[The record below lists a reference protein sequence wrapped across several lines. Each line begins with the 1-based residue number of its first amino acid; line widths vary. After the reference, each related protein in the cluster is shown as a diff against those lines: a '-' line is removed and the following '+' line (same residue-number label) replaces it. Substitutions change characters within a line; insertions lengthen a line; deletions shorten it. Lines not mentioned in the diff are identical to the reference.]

1 MNNFYISSVEVFR
14 NLAGMDLPAM
24 DEFTRATTR
33 LTLNAGEVLFQTAE
47 PKPFVYVANCGVLK
61 LVYETPNGDAW
72 IKSFV
77 DAGICF
83 ASLMALREQGLTSFS
98 ACAVT
103 ACTIEQID
111 YRTLQRLADQHGE
124 WQRAIS
130 NIFKFYGQRKEQR
143 EMELLILSPEER
155 YLNFV
160 HHYSSLLPFIRQRD
174 IASYIRITPVALSRI
189 RARIK
194 ASGKLI

>member
-1 MNNFYISSVEVFR
+1 MNNFYISTVDVFR
-14 NLAGMDLPAM
+14 RLAGVDLPAM
-24 DEFTRATTR
+24 EEFTRATTR
-33 LTLNAGEVLFQTAE
+33 LTLNTSDVLFKTAE
-47 PKPFVYVANCGVLK
+47 QKPFVYVVNRGVLK
-61 LVYETPNGDAW
+61 LMYETPNGDSW

-83 ASLMALREQGLTSFS
+83 ASLMALQEKGLTSFS

-103 ACTIEQID
+103 DCAIEQID
-111 YRTLQRLADQHGE
+111 YRTLQRLADQHIE
-124 WQRAIS
+124 WQCAIS
-130 NIFKFYGQRKEQR
+130 NVFKFYGQRKEQR
-143 EMELLILSPEER
+143 EMELLTLSPEER

-160 HHYSSLLPFIRQRD
+160 RQYSSLLPLIRQHD

-189 RARIK
+189 RARVK